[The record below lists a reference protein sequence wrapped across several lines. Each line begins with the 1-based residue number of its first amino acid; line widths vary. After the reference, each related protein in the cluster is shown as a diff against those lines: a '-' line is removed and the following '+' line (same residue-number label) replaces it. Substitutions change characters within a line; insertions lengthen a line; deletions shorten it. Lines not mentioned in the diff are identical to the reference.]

1 MKKFIQYIMLTISLF
16 MTVYQSAHILDHA
29 LNKEH
34 KEQSD
39 KFSNVHDHSCTVC
52 HFNQHFIENNSE
64 IELFVWTKSI
74 VQKDKAV
81 FSTNVK
87 QSVLLTHKSLRA
99 PPYSI

>member
-34 KEQSD
+34 KELND

-52 HFNQHFIENNSE
+52 HFNQHFVENDSE
-64 IELFVWTKSI
+64 IELFEWSQSFI
-74 VQKDKAV
+74 QKDK
-81 FSTNVK
+81 TLYTTRVK
-87 QSVLLTHKSLRA
+87 QAVLLTQKSLRA
-99 PPYSI
+99 PPYTI

>member
-34 KEQSD
+34 KELNN

-52 HFNQHFIENNSE
+52 HFNQHYIENDSE
-64 IELFVWTKSI
+64 IELFEWSQSFI
-74 VQKDKAV
+74 QKDKMLY
-81 FSTNVK
+81 TTRVK
-87 QSVLLTHKSLRA
+87 QAVLLTQKSLRA
-99 PPYSI
+99 PPYAI

>member
-1 MKKFIQYIMLTISLF
+1 MLTISLF

-29 LNKEH
+29 LNNEH
-34 KEQSD
+34 KEQND

-52 HFNQHFIENNSE
+52 HFNQHFIENDSE
-64 IELFVWTKSI
+64 VELFVWTTSI
-74 VQKDKAV
+74 VQKDKTV